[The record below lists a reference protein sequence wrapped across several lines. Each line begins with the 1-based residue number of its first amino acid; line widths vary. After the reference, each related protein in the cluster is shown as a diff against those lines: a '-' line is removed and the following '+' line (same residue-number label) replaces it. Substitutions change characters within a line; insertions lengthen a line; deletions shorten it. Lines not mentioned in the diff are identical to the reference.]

1 MNTDFSFAPWGMAYA
16 ALMYV
21 IGNGVWTNYL
31 VRKKPWTGWL
41 MWSATAL
48 LVVIA
53 GAAIQLRL
61 GGGEGVWA
69 IISSTSAE
77 SHWIVLTL
85 YALLSIPGAASVM
98 FRQSVGWSRFG
109 ILITALLVFIPL
121 GAQLN
126 DPASNHLA
134 LSLGIT
140 LAVCGL
146 MWAWSILLDCE
157 PEHRRKT
164 VPLKE
169 MSQ

>member
-1 MNTDFSFAPWGMAYA
+1 MAYA
-16 ALMYV
+16 ALMYIV
-21 IGNGVWTNYL
+21 GNGIWANYL
-31 VRKKPWTGWL
+31 VRQRPWAGWL
-41 MWSATAL
+41 MWSISAL
-48 LVVIA
+48 LVVVI

-61 GGGEGVWA
+61 GGGDGIWS
-69 IISSTSAE
+69 IISSTSGE
-77 SHWIVLTL
+77 SHWIILTL
-85 YALLSIPGAASVM
+85 YALLSIPGAASVL
-98 FRQSVGWSRFG
+98 FRQSIAWTRFG
-109 ILITALLVFIPL
+109 ILAAALLVFIPL

-126 DPASNHLA
+126 DPASKHLT

-146 MWAWSILLDCE
+146 MWGWSMLLDAE

>member
-1 MNTDFSFAPWGMAYA
+1 MNTDFAFAPWGMAYA
-16 ALMYV
+16 ALMYIV
-21 IGNGVWTNYL
+21 GNGVWTNYL
-31 VRKKPWTGWL
+31 VRQKPWTGWL
-41 MWSATAL
+41 MWSFSAV
-48 LVVIA
+48 LVVVI

-61 GGGEGVWA
+61 GGGEGVLA
-69 IISSTSAE
+69 IIASTSGE

-85 YALLSIPGAASVM
+85 YALLSIPGAAGIL
-98 FRQSVGWSRFG
+98 FRQSVGWTRFG
-109 ILITALLVFIPL
+109 ILVTGLLVFIPL

-126 DPASNHLA
+126 DPAGNHLL

-146 MWAWSILLDCE
+146 MWTWSMLLDSE